1 MIRRPVR
8 SLFLYALI
16 IAGAGYLYL
25 TLPTSFLPEEDQGN
39 FMAMVS
45 LPAGTLQKETS
56 VRLREVEDYLMR
68 HEPVEHVYSVG
79 GFSFMG
85 SGTNMAM
92 LFVGLKTGTSVPE
105 KTVLSRRL
113 LTASM
118 PALPETVR

>member
-45 LPAGTLQKETS
+45 LC
-56 VRLREVEDYLMR
+56 R
-68 HEPVEHVYSVG
+68 HPSEG
-79 GFSFMG
+79 NQRAAAG
-85 SGTNMAM
+85 SG
-92 LFVGLKTGTSVPE
+92 GLPD
-105 KTVLSRRL
+105 
-113 LTASM
+113 A
-118 PALPETVR
+118 A